1 MNYDDAKNCTMAFGK
16 HKSLTLD
23 QIASTGDDGLRY
35 LDWLV
40 GQGWVTGT
48 LKIALEVFLD
58 DPATR
63 KELARIWNDKP

>member
-1 MNYDDAKNCTMAFGK
+1 MNYDQAKNCTMAFGK
-16 HKSLTLD
+16 HKDQTLD
-23 QIASTGDDGLRY
+23 DIASKGDHGLRY
-35 LDWLV
+35 LDWLS

-48 LKIALEVFLD
+48 LKIALEIFLD